1 MPIFMNEPK
10 MNKAMST
17 PDLDA
22 YRSNEEDI
30 VICGV
35 SGQFLESNDIEEY
48 ADSLLDGRNEE
59 KNLSMNQST
68 RKQQQRG
75 QTRSTAIN
83 WENVE
88 FVGVDV
94 ASSKLANMDMEAK
107 KLVECV
113 YDAVFDSGVNPAV
126 LANSQTGV
134 FIGTCE
140 DQPTGSQKSSFD
152 FNTLKSTGSHQ
163 LADQVCSVLKLKGT
177 LILNII
183 YL

>member
-10 MNKAMST
+10 INQAMST
-17 PDLDA
+17 PDLEA

-35 SGQFLESNDIEEY
+35 SGQFLESNDVEEY
-48 ADSLLDGRNEE
+48 ADSLLGGRNEE
-59 KNLSMNQST
+59 MNLSMNQSM

-94 ASSKLANMDMEAK
+94 ASKLANMDMEAK

-140 DQPTGSQKSSFD
+140 DQLTGSQKTSFD

-163 LADQVCSVLKLKGT
+163 LADQVCSVLKLKG
-177 LILNII
+177 ILEFI